1 MGRNRGRGAWGGIG
15 GVGRGETKEIID
27 AVNEDLTSVLDVRAI
42 SFWRTRCNSILSQRV
57 ETDEVVMSLQVQLQQ
72 SKALMAGE

>member
-1 MGRNRGRGAWGGIG
+1 M
-15 GVGRGETKEIID
+15 GRGETKEIID